1 MSPVGK
7 HCESV
12 QVLLNHNAS
21 PRQEEEL
28 IQGLRES
35 IGPLQVSTDMFDVH
49 LAVVVKS
56 THVVDRIR
64 EVLRASGYTHVLAD
78 LQRLASSVSLFTLI
92 HHRSRPWLSRQHTR
106 SPRREGGSGE
116 EVCRAISARRDCV
129 LWDKLFSSH
138 SFFL

>member
-1 MSPVGK
+1 MGPVGK

-12 QVLLNHNAS
+12 QVLFNHNAS

-56 THVVDRIR
+56 THVVDRVR
-64 EVLRASGYTHVLAD
+64 EVLCRCMNSVCQSQLAAAIRD
-78 LQRLASSVSLFTLI
+78 RTLRVANTDSV
-92 HHRSRPWLSRQHTR
+92 W
-106 SPRREGGSGE
+106 
-116 EVCRAISARRDCV
+116 
-129 LWDKLFSSH
+129 
-138 SFFL
+138 

>member
-1 MSPVGK
+1 MSPVAK
-7 HCESV
+7 HCKSV

-64 EVLRASGYTHVLAD
+64 EVLRASGGCQISGD
-78 LQRLASSVSLFTLI
+78 
-92 HHRSRPWLSRQHTR
+92 
-106 SPRREGGSGE
+106 GGD
-116 EVCRAISARRDCV
+116 AY
-129 LWDKLFSSH
+129 L
-138 SFFL
+138 